1 MATKRHKRKNN
12 HQNKQPSH
20 SVRVFKQF
28 VWFGLVSLQ
37 CPVNLWEKTFSRKNF
52 SFSFPALKVKNEHY
66 RAQCYRRY
74 ANGNIQ
80 TKTPTDRGKHVN
92 MQNLQLP
99 NLQSNWFSCKPLFL
113 FICLPPCRLLFSTP
127 TCEQKPLC
135 GICSNYLH
143 GQAASGM
150 YLEYFSYL
158 FQCSLAAWDEHS
170 QPGHFL
176 AVQLQR
182 LLWPSVWEQLTLMI
196 LGCTLSV
203 LSAAV

>member
-1 MATKRHKRKNN
+1 MEIYKPKLPLT
-12 HQNKQPSH
+12 
-20 SVRVFKQF
+20 V
-28 VWFGLVSLQ
+28 
-37 CPVNLWEKTFSRKNF
+37 
-52 SFSFPALKVKNEHY
+52 
-66 RAQCYRRY
+66 
-74 ANGNIQ
+74 ANMYS
-80 TKTPTDRGKHVN
+80 VN

-113 FICLPPCRLLFSTP
+113 FTCLPPCRLLFSTP

-143 GQAASGM
+143 GQVASGM

-203 LSAAV
+203 LSPAVQMESAFLALLNQNPSFKGFWLCLVKPGISVSQADRTYNIIRKIIH